1 MENTTD
7 KTAFA
12 KSQESTREAR
22 DFFRNHPQAMT
33 LDALLQAGLPI
44 YVKNNVSKAGR
55 IAIEFNV
62 NGRKTPLNIANTWIA
77 YKLNDHMSAQDIATS
92 GSLRDMIRKGILLL
106 THPDTAEAEYE
117 TPRGQRELSKMRSA
131 LAKDASTDLAI
142 RNVPSGDVSDRMKA
156 YVIEYLEAKDEN
168 ERIIVGDNIFGSA
181 RVFSQNDV
189 DYFASKAS
197 ETLEGKKLAQEL
209 NEFVANRTYK

>member
-1 MENTTD
+1 
-7 KTAFA
+7 
-12 KSQESTREAR
+12 
-22 DFFRNHPQAMT
+22 
-33 LDALLQAGLPI
+33 
-44 YVKNNVSKAGR
+44 
-55 IAIEFNV
+55 
-62 NGRKTPLNIANTWIA
+62 
-77 YKLNDHMSAQDIATS
+77 
-92 GSLRDMIRKGILLL
+92 MIRKGILLL
-106 THPDTAEAEYE
+106 THPDVAEAEYATE
-117 TPRGQRELSKMRSA
+117 RGQRELGKMRSA
-131 LAKDASTDLAI
+131 LAKDAATDLAI